1 MQSFWSF
8 AQLLFDW
15 VSDRLLSAEHFC
27 PPETWLP
34 WWIRFF
40 GRWGIYIRIS
50 LQDETRSGL
59 FHRAILNHGCHG
71 VCDGFCVSGWDSLS
85 VLVAFRLIHPEHHSQ
100 AVLANALDSKSCIL
114 CHLIINGIIVDLP
127 LHFSVSHWHGERNWT
142 KNHRP
147 LKKRKWKSVTENH
160 NSCHIN
166 Q

>member
-40 GRWGIYIRIS
+40 GRWGIYISSIS
-50 LQDETRSGL
+50 LQDETRSGP
-59 FHRAILNHGCHG
+59 FHRAILNHGVCG
-71 VCDGFCVSGWDSLS
+71 VCDGFDSLS

-100 AVLANALDSKSCIL
+100 AVLANALDSKSWHLMSFNNKRQTVSLLICPCTL
-114 CHLIINGIIVDLP
+114 CFALARWEKLNKKSQTP
-127 LHFSVSHWHGERNWT
+127 KKTKMKKCHW
-142 KNHRP
+142 KP
-147 LKKRKWKSVTENH
+147 QLMSYQPVV
-160 NSCHIN
+160 
-166 Q
+166 

>member
-15 VSDRLLSAEHFC
+15 VSDRLLSAEHCC

-40 GRWGIYIRIS
+40 GRWGIYISSIS
-50 LQDETRSGL
+50 LQDETRSGP
-59 FHRAILNHGCHG
+59 FHRAILNHGVCG
-71 VCDGFCVSGWDSLS
+71 VCDGFDSLS
-85 VLVAFRLIHPEHHSQ
+85 VLGLVTFRLIHPEHHSQ
-100 AVLANALDSKSCIL
+100 AVLANALESKSCIS
-114 CHLIINGIIVDLP
+114 CHLINGKWYHCWFAPALY
-127 LHFSVSHWHGERNWT
+127 VSHWHGERNWT

-147 LKKRKWKSVTENH
+147 LKKRKWKSVSENH